1 MEALIITKP
10 MGRVTDLSLPRMKK
24 KATEYRNNM
33 QPELPVDRQLLG
45 FQAHPP
51 PQLQT
56 GVPLQAQEEFPPQ
69 QVFQTVPE
77 SAEEIVPL
85 PGKERNRAADI
96 PVELHHESHVF
107 LYIFKP
113 PHLPDRM
120 QETREEEKKKKPT
133 MVLFGTWS
141 VLGDSLMYSSIVPRN
156 DDGG

>member
-1 MEALIITKP
+1 LAPI
-10 MGRVTDLSLPRMKK
+10 
-24 KATEYRNNM
+24 
-33 QPELPVDRQLLG
+33 
-45 FQAHPP
+45 HPP
-51 PQLQT
+51 LVDFSGP
-56 GVPLQAQEEFPPQ
+56 
-69 QVFQTVPE
+69 
-77 SAEEIVPL
+77 S
-85 PGKERNRAADI
+85 ERNRAADI

-113 PHLPDRM
+113 PHLPERM

>member
-1 MEALIITKP
+1 
-10 MGRVTDLSLPRMKK
+10 
-24 KATEYRNNM
+24 M
-33 QPELPVDRQLLG
+33 QPPELPVDRQLLG
-45 FQAHPP
+45 FQAHPPP

-69 QVFQTVPE
+69 QILQTVPE